1 MPRSRSRNRTHTLG
15 EGRRRSKP
23 RSREPPPGTHQ
34 PDVMRGYKATA
45 MNPNA
50 SDEARQHAQEQLDRY
65 LDKYESAEGGGQS

>member
-1 MPRSRSRNRTHTLG
+1 
-15 EGRRRSKP
+15 
-23 RSREPPPGTHQ
+23 
-34 PDVMRGYKATA
+34 